1 MDKITAIFSLP
12 PEQNS
17 WYELIEYINIDPSP
31 FTQADTETN
40 QQLSYITNQIDLPD
54 FSSAP
59 QDMWNESLQGLADDI
74 YGYTTSQIYT
84 ITKTHLYNADAGN
97 MFAKVVVPWAIPFTN
112 IDDDTYSEVRND
124 DKVFSVLGNKRNL
137 QFTRKQ
143 TSSLIR
149 LIMPKYTRRVEI
161 EDLNR
166 NFWVIGQAIG
176 AASKFLFDDTE
187 SPLPKIFGKILD
199 EITQLWENII
209 YMYASAYYLKQ
220 EYYPTKIIY
229 LPLPNRNFTQRKF
242 DNFEIDAAALQDDDY
257 EERCRHLIQKYNK
270 YHLVIVPFV
279 RSGNYNVN
287 FFSEYHLNRILLY
300 DRYKD
305 RIYYVRLGN
314 NDVVFK
320 IDNLVQQKI
329 YYSREKDEDS
339 FVYGRPYYKIA
350 NIQESEQNYYYGL
363 LRVIPDIQADYV
375 NGKFVFSKFQLFG
388 YDAAARQIEGNE
400 KMVLAYNID
409 IEYSNGQYYA
419 TATRIDGP
427 NSQNDIEPTVKN
439 QPFVGYYGELISD
452 RKKTT
457 APIIKN
463 ATFTMVKIGDFLPT
477 DIIMDD
483 DNIITTPI
491 ASEGEVYDTATYGV
505 GARYKYLGE
514 NYAYPA
520 NTPLKFQTYYDC
532 QFKPTSEVTP
542 NNLKLWGKLYINWL
556 IQHNYLP
563 NDEVQLLSTKIGVG
577 YWTGKNGTQW
587 SHGFVSD
594 LFLYNP
600 NEPNNDDKIQHVSK
614 INLFDG
620 YWTTNTD
627 IFTRWPDPVNSS
639 QWRHLSMSCD
649 NVTIKILDGVK
660 YYSMEGG
667 LLVWYDHN
675 EEIQGHFW
683 PYTSRPY
690 CSLNLQNNTFE
701 YTNHHGGDGHNFTL
715 EVNQS
720 DSYGNDCIIAKN
732 NGNYI
737 FPKDNCYD
745 YELGNWSNA
754 NFTGMN
760 DALNFYFSD

>member
-17 WYELIEYINIDPSP
+17 WAALIEYINVDSSP
-31 FTQADTETN
+31 FAQADTETN

-54 FSSAP
+54 FFSAP
-59 QDMWNESLQGLADDI
+59 QDIWNESLQGLADDI

-84 ITKTHLYNADAGN
+84 ITKMHLYNADAGN

-112 IDDDTYSEVRND
+112 IDDDTYSEVRDD

-176 AASKFLFDDTE
+176 AASKFLYDDTE

-220 EYYPTKIIY
+220 EYYPTKVIY

-257 EERCRHLIQKYNK
+257 EERCRYLIQKYNK

-279 RSGNYNVN
+279 RSGNYDVN

-305 RIYYVRLGN
+305 RIYYARLGN

-320 IDNLVQQKI
+320 IDSLIQQKI
-329 YYSREKDEDS
+329 YYSREKNEDS
-339 FVYGRPYYKIA
+339 FIYGRPYYKIA

-363 LRVIPDIQADYV
+363 LRVIPDIQADYI

-409 IEYSNGQYYA
+409 IEYSNEQYYA

-427 NSQNDIEPTVKN
+427 NSQNDVEPTVKN
-439 QPFVGYYGELISD
+439 QPFIGYYGELISD

-477 DIIMDD
+477 DITFDSLTLIEKSTAEPGVD
-483 DNIITTPI
+483 
-491 ASEGEVYDTATYGV
+491 VYDTDTYGI
-505 GARYKYLGE
+505 GARYKDFGRG
-514 NYAYPA
+514 YAYSA
-520 NTPLKFQTYYDC
+520 NTPLKFLAYCDG
-532 QFKPTSEVTP
+532 QFKPTSSVTP
-542 NNLKLWGKLYINWL
+542 NNLKIWGKSYINWL
-556 IQHNYLP
+556 IQNGKLP
-563 NDEVQLLSTKIGVG
+563 NNEVQLISTKIGVG
-577 YWTGKNGTQW
+577 YWTGDNGTQW

-600 NEPNNDDKIQHVSK
+600 NEPNDDDKIQHVSK

-620 YWTTNTD
+620 YWTTD
-627 IFTRWPDPVNSS
+627 EQIFSRYGS
-639 QWRHLSMSCD
+639 QWRHLNMKCD

-667 LLVWYDHN
+667 LLIWWDHN
-675 EEIQGHFW
+675 KEIRNIPQNQ
-683 PYTSRPY
+683 SDRPY
-690 CSLNLQNNTFE
+690 CSLNLQNNKFT
-701 YTNHHGGDGHNFTL
+701 YTNHHNGKGYNFTL
-715 EVNQS
+715 ETDQS
-720 DSYGNDCIIAKN
+720 DSYGNDCIIVKN

-737 FPKDNCYD
+737 LPCRNCYNHEID
-745 YELGNWSNA
+745 WSTMDEN
-754 NFTGMN
+754 NFAGMN
-760 DALNFYFSD
+760 DAWNFYFSD